1 MATRLLVALLIT
13 AGVLTYHDTFCD
25 AGPLMALDL
34 GGGSCSSS
42 NTVYILNAVPADHCM
57 ALFNLDCSTTPSH
70 VEEADCS
77 FHCKRVNAAMQ

>member
-1 MATRLLVALLIT
+1 MGTRLLVALLIT
-13 AGVLTYHDTFCD
+13 AGVLIHHATFCD

-34 GGGSCSSS
+34 GGGSCSSP
-42 NTVYILNAVPADHCM
+42 NTVYALNVVFAEHSM
-57 ALFNLDCSTTPSH
+57 ALFHFHCSATPSH